1 MSHSGM
7 VVSPPSSSGLGH
19 LSFKEASEDSTSL
32 RSRKLSCSIT
42 NSPTQRWNTMD
53 HQLPYDKS
61 SLKSIEKAIINSE
74 VVMTPNNDGEVI
86 RLSIPQLTSEIWF
99 IFNLHY
105 CLVTLQSSLRFNQAS
120 DSIFLK
126 FRKSSKNK
134 ITLEERMRSG
144 SRKKW
149 REDHESRKEE
159 ERLMRVEEGTK
170 REEKREIERREKYL
184 LKENLKAERMRQKEE
199 LRKEKE
205 TGRRK
210 TALEMA
216 YARKIARESMELIE
230 DEQLEMMEL
239 AASSKGLS
247 SIIILDLDTLQNI
260 ESFRGSLCIFPP
272 ENVKLR
278 KPFAFQPWIN
288 SEENVGNLLM
298 CMELVCWINS
308 YVDALIFFSTYCTNC
323 LYLIWLMA

>member
-1 MSHSGM
+1 MS
-7 VVSPPSSSGLGH
+7 VVAL
-19 LSFKEASEDSTSL
+19 KNRYWVL
-32 RSRKLSCSIT
+32 R
-42 NSPTQRWNTMD
+42 
-53 HQLPYDKS
+53 HG
-61 SLKSIEKAIINSE
+61 KSIPNERELQNTRSDL
-74 VVMTPNNDGEVI
+74 VLPMTVKCMEDMMLE
-86 RLSIPQLTSEIWF
+86 QT
-99 IFNLHY
+99 
-105 CLVTLQSSLRFNQAS
+105 
-120 DSIFLK
+120 
-126 FRKSSKNK
+126 RKSSKNK

-298 CMELVCWINS
+298 AWRFLTTFADV
-308 YVDALIFFSTYCTNC
+308 L
-323 LYLIWLMA
+323 